1 MTVIQAAFSAGKSL
15 FQFFFVFYEILA
27 TVVIWHFVLLIN
39 ALNWHEGV
47 HIEHL
52 RDYMIYDFIFYFDL
66 ICKIRG
72 KDAFVHN

>member
-39 ALNWHEGV
+39 ALN
-47 HIEHL
+47 
-52 RDYMIYDFIFYFDL
+52 
-66 ICKIRG
+66 
-72 KDAFVHN
+72 